1 MTAKFKQLGINSEV
15 EKGLKKN
22 GITSPTPIQTQAIP
36 PALAGRDLIAQAQ
49 TGTGKT
55 LAFLLPILEK
65 IDPNKKAIQALIVTP
80 TRELAIQITSEAKK
94 LSQIKQINTLSVYGG
109 QDVERQIRKLS
120 NGVHLIIGTPGRII
134 DHLRRG
140 TINFG
145 KLDMLVLDE
154 GDQMLHMGFLAD
166 VETIIRQTPKRRQ
179 TMLFSATMRQDL
191 KQLAGQYL
199 RDPKMIEVE
208 SKNVTLDTVEQI
220 VIETTDRAKQD
231 ALFEQLDKYNPFLA
245 IIFCRTKRRVKD
257 LNDALQLK
265 GYNSDE
271 THGDLSQAKR
281 ERVMKNFREA
291 KLQYLVSTDIAA
303 RGIDVEGITHI
314 FNYDIPEDPDSY
326 IHRIGRTARA
336 GQSGV
341 AVTFVT
347 PKNVEELH
355 AIERKIKMD
364 IKKSEKEGTAKPK
377 AKPRFNSD
385 REERDEKGYRPN
397 RFSKPSKSKYDSR
410 NKGKGKLRKNKS
422 NNRGR

>member
-1 MTAKFKQLGINSEV
+1 
-15 EKGLKKN
+15 
-22 GITSPTPIQTQAIP
+22 
-36 PALAGRDLIAQAQ
+36 
-49 TGTGKT
+49 
-55 LAFLLPILEK
+55 
-65 IDPNKKAIQALIVTP
+65 
-80 TRELAIQITSEAKK
+80 
-94 LSQIKQINTLSVYGG
+94 
-109 QDVERQIRKLS
+109 
-120 NGVHLIIGTPGRII
+120 
-134 DHLRRG
+134 
-140 TINFG
+140 
-145 KLDMLVLDE
+145 
-154 GDQMLHMGFLAD
+154 
-166 VETIIRQTPKRRQ
+166 
-179 TMLFSATMRQDL
+179 
-191 KQLAGQYL
+191 
-199 RDPKMIEVE
+199 
-208 SKNVTLDTVEQI
+208 
-220 VIETTDRAKQD
+220 
-231 ALFEQLDKYNPFLA
+231 
-245 IIFCRTKRRVKD
+245 
-257 LNDALQLK
+257 
-265 GYNSDE
+265 
-271 THGDLSQAKR
+271 
-281 ERVMKNFREA
+281 MKNFREA